1 MEIQVDGVGLKK
13 AERDNIA
20 FFTLTPAKEV
30 KQEQIKIEIKGPEE
44 IQVDVF
50 DNTDGSFD
58 IEWEPKVAGKYTINL
73 LIDDQ
78 HVKGSPFT
86 VNVAGEVNEG
96 NSELEESDHDDGGG
110 ALCPTTEDTI
120 YGPGLWGEEA
130 SPKDMAVFVLSPADA
145 KGKPI
150 PLKVEDIAVSIMG
163 SEGTIKA
170 DIFDNGDDT
179 FDIEWEPP
187 GAGNFTLIITY
198 KGDPVLSP
206 VKFNIG
212 GSSTAT
218 AEGPG
223 LETPEIKEDQ
233 VFTIYIEDE
242 VDIKEE
248 DIKVVIRAADGSTV
262 ENSVFDNEDGASFD
276 VEFILKKESAYTY
289 DVTIGGRPVQGS
301 PFHVETVGAKKE
313 RLNRE
318 KKTESRESKERGRK
332 KEKRERGRNEENE
345 RGPIKAWRI

>member
-1 MEIQVDGVGLKK
+1 
-13 AERDNIA
+13 
-20 FFTLTPAKEV
+20 
-30 KQEQIKIEIKGPEE
+30 
-44 IQVDVF
+44 
-50 DNTDGSFD
+50 
-58 IEWEPKVAGKYTINL
+58 
-73 LIDDQ
+73 
-78 HVKGSPFT
+78 
-86 VNVAGEVNEG
+86 
-96 NSELEESDHDDGGG
+96 
-110 ALCPTTEDTI
+110 
-120 YGPGLWGEEA
+120 
-130 SPKDMAVFVLSPADA
+130 MAVFVLSPADA